1 METDKF
7 IKRVCDGCTFK
18 NACPQDANRS
28 TCLEILCM
36 RDGVDFVKANT
47 DLLWVS
53 VYEDLPHYD
62 ETVLVTSEEHP
73 DEMWFCHRSNDKEH
87 VETHEYDFC
96 NYTGFQITHWM
107 RINNIKSNELCSE
120 SQF

>member
-1 METDKF
+1 METDEF
-7 IKRVCDGCTFK
+7 IKRVCDCCAFK
-18 NACPQDANRS
+18 NECQQYADRS
-28 TCLEILCM
+28 ICLEVLYM
-36 RDGVDFVKANT
+36 RDGVNFVKANT

-53 VYEDLPHYD
+53 VYGDLPHYD